1 MTKFS
6 ISHENFQ
13 RAISLPHHWWH
24 GKEKKEQK
32 SEYPKQKIKLDIMMM
47 RTLIASILHNVCYFS
62 RWIITHTAHST
73 RTQKFWCGL
82 FNPAWTQSL
91 LCRRKNNEP
100 MNEWSEVV
108 LQQSEGP
115 TSVCTVQST
124 FIMLLLCVTASAH
137 QPSFIRFFNSSLS
150 LPHCSLWGCCFWSSV
165 VT

>member
-73 RTQKFWCGL
+73 QHT
-82 FNPAWTQSL
+82 AHAH
-91 LCRRKNNEP
+91 KNFGAVCLIQRGPNHCCAEEKSNEP
-100 MNEWSEVV
+100 MNEGKWSF
-108 LQQSEGP
+108 GK
-115 TSVCTVQST
+115 
-124 FIMLLLCVTASAH
+124 
-137 QPSFIRFFNSSLS
+137 
-150 LPHCSLWGCCFWSSV
+150 
-165 VT
+165 